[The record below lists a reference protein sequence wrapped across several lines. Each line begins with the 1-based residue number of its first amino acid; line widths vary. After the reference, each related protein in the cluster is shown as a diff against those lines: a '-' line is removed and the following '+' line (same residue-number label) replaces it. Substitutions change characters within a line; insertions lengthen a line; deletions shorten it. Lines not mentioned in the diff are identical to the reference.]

1 MKSGEINSLFKNFS
15 KVIKNPKSDLK
26 YKNKFTL
33 LISVVLSAQCTDVNV
48 NNVTKNIYP
57 KYNKP
62 EHFVKLGRK
71 KIEKLIKSIGLFR
84 NKGKSVYLL
93 SKQLIEKHNGKVPK
107 NFDDLYALPGV
118 GKKTASVVLNEGFGL
133 PTIAVDTHVFRV
145 SNRTGLAYGK
155 NPDKVQEN
163 LYKAA
168 KQLIIKAKKFE
179 KKDKLEKALKLY
191 SKAYD
196 KLLKAYDKDKKNPDI
211 LNYLGFTLRKAGN
224 FEEAEKFYLEGLE
237 IKPDHEGINEYL
249 GELYVKTNRVELA
262 KERLEVLKGCKCEEF
277 EELKELIDK
286 N

>member
-1 MKSGEINSLFKNFS
+1 MKSGEINSLFKNLS
-15 KVIKNPKSDLK
+15 KVIKNPRSDLK
-26 YKNKFTL
+26 YKNKYTL
-33 LISVVLSAQCTDVNV
+33 LVSVVLSAQCTDVNV

-84 NKGKSVYLL
+84 NKAKSVYLL
-93 SKQLIEKHNGKVPK
+93 SKQLIEKHKGKVPK

-155 NPDKVQEN
+155 NPDEVQQN
-163 LYKAA
+163 LYKVVP
-168 KQLIIKAKKFE
+168 KKY
-179 KKDKLEKALKLY
+179 LK
-191 SKAYD
+191 
-196 KLLKAYDKDKKNPDI
+196 
-211 LNYLGFTLRKAGN
+211 KAGHTILLHGRYTCK
-224 FEEAEKFYLEGLE
+224 ARKPLCGICVIKKYCKF
-237 IKPDHEGINEYL
+237 KN
-249 GELYVKTNRVELA
+249 
-262 KERLEVLKGCKCEEF
+262 
-277 EELKELIDK
+277 KEL